1 MRKGVVLLL
10 ALLGSA
16 AGAAA
21 QQPAATQP
29 QNPTVP
35 FASRGAIGNLN
46 AQQTLG
52 LRLFNQSCQ
61 VCHTQATLNSAL
73 WGPAL
78 SQEALGG
85 DDKAL
90 HDKIAAG
97 GPLMLGGATS
107 TVPQRS
113 MRLSRMSRR
122 CQRPLHSRG
131 RARRATPVHV
141 AQTRETN

>member
-10 ALLGSA
+10 ILLGST

-21 QQPAATQP
+21 QQTAATQ
-29 QNPTVP
+29 QNLTVP
-35 FASRGAIGNLN
+35 MASRGAIGNLN
-46 AQQTLG
+46 DQQTLG

-90 HDKIAAG
+90 HDKIATG
-97 GPLMLGGATS
+97 GPLMPGWSLKYSSAEIDAIVAYVKTMPKAAVPRPSPAGDAGA
-107 TVPQRS
+107 
-113 MRLSRMSRR
+113 
-122 CQRPLHSRG
+122 RG
-131 RARRATPVHV
+131 AD
-141 AQTRETN
+141 

>member
-1 MRKGVVLLL
+1 MRKGVVLVL
-10 ALLGSA
+10 ALLGSV

-97 GPLMLGGATS
+97 GPLMPGWSYKYSPAEIDAIVAYVKTM
-107 TVPQRS
+107 PK
-113 MRLSRMSRR
+113 
-122 CQRPLHSRG
+122 
-131 RARRATPVHV
+131 AV
-141 AQTRETN
+141 AQPRPSPTGDAGARGAD